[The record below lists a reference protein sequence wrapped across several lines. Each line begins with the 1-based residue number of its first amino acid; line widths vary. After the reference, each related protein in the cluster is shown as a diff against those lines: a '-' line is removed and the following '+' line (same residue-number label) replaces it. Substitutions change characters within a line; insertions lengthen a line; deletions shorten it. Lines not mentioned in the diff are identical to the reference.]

1 MIEAEHTLV
10 IDAAIDDVWNYV
22 QDISKWANLFPGCR
36 DCEIIDDDNSRWTL
50 KVGAGGMVKTVNV
63 LVHVDQWDG
72 PGRVD
77 FSYRL
82 ESEPVVG
89 SGSYSASRKSDIESE
104 VGLQVRVEGRGQMA
118 AMWEAMC
125 KPLLPQMA
133 KTFSDRLKTEIEAL
147 VPAAVPTPAAR
158 PSLVASLAGWLRNVW
173 WALLGSPTEKASRDS
188 GDMARMEQNK
198 SVVLT
203 FIDAMSTSN
212 AALADTCVAPDAFTV
227 AKGYGKFAG
236 VRTRETMIGT
246 IDAFK
251 ELLPTGLKVEVKSVT
266 ADGNVVVVEFEGDA
280 TTRDG
285 KPYQNQYCMVFMLAE
300 GKIKQVNEYF
310 CNVHADEVLWP
321 LVEQHSADNG

>member
-10 IDAAIDDVWNYV
+10 IDAAIDDVWRYV

-63 LVHVDQWDG
+63 LVHVDRWDG

-89 SGSYSASRKSDIESE
+89 SGSYSASRKSDIESA
-104 VGLQVRVEGRGQMA
+104 VGLQVRVEGSGQMA

-147 VPAAVPTPAAR
+147 VPAASAVPAPAPG

-173 WALLGSPTEKASRDS
+173 WAVLGSPTERTSRANGHIAPPPGIIFDPASHFKLNDK
-188 GDMARMEQNK
+188 Q
-198 SVVLT
+198 
-203 FIDAMSTSN
+203 I
-212 AALADTCVAPDAFTV
+212 
-227 AKGYGKFAG
+227 
-236 VRTRETMIGT
+236 RTYHINT
-246 IDAFK
+246 
-251 ELLPTGLKVEVKSVT
+251 
-266 ADGNVVVVEFEGDA
+266 
-280 TTRDG
+280 
-285 KPYQNQYCMVFMLAE
+285 
-300 GKIKQVNEYF
+300 
-310 CNVHADEVLWP
+310 
-321 LVEQHSADNG
+321 

>member
-1 MIEAEHTLV
+1 M
-10 IDAAIDDVWNYV
+10 
-22 QDISKWANLFPGCR
+22 SKEREPGTGYQPKP
-36 DCEIIDDDNSRWTL
+36 SL
-50 KVGAGGMVKTVNV
+50 K
-63 LVHVDQWDG
+63 
-72 PGRVD
+72 
-77 FSYRL
+77 
-82 ESEPVVG
+82 
-89 SGSYSASRKSDIESE
+89 
-104 VGLQVRVEGRGQMA
+104 
-118 AMWEAMC
+118 
-125 KPLLPQMA
+125 
-133 KTFSDRLKTEIEAL
+133 DRLGLTKETLIHIGM
-147 VPAAVPTPAAR
+147 AVIIAVILSAVIANQTG
-158 PSLVASLAGWLRNVW
+158 V
-173 WALLGSPTEKASRDS
+173 SR
-188 GDMARMEQNK
+188 GVYNADMARMEQNK

-280 TTRDG
+280 TTREG
-285 KPYQNQYCMVFMLAE
+285 KPYQNQYCMVFMLAD

-321 LVEQHSADNG
+321 LVEQHSAETQ